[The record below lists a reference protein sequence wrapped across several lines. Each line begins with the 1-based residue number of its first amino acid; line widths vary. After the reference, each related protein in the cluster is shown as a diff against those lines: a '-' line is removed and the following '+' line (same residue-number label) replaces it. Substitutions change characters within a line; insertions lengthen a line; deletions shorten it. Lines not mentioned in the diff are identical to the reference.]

1 MPILKIKDLKTKE
14 ILPGFIAQ
22 MTSLESMLFSQWT
35 VSKGSTLPAHHHI
48 HEQISILIEGKFE
61 FTLAG
66 KTEIIEPGMVV
77 LIPSDAVHSG
87 RALEDCV
94 IIDIFSPIR
103 QDYVALMN
111 EVED

>member
-1 MPILKIKDLKTKE
+1 MPILNIKELKTKE
-14 ILPGFIAQ
+14 ILPGFIAR
-22 MTSLESMLFSQWT
+22 MASMENMLFSHWT
-35 VSKGSTLPAHHHI
+35 VEKGASLPAHHHI

-77 LIPSDAVHSG
+77 MIPSDAIHSG
-87 RALEDCV
+87 RAIEDCV

-103 QDYVALMN
+103 QDYVEMMDEA
-111 EVED
+111 ED